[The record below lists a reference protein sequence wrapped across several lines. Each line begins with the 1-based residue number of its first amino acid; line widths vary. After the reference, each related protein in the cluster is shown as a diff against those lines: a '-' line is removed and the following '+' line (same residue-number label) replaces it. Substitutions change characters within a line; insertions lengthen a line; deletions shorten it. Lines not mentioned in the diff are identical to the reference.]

1 MTNTAPRPL
10 DVDAARVARGR
21 DQSVL
26 FDDPASPWLV
36 RVWVRTEGV
45 PPRRGGRRPDMSTR
59 RYISR
64 IRIDVRPGGA
74 PISALRLARLPTVQM
89 LYVAAA
95 QLAAQAPEA
104 HPNEAWYRM
113 LATPKGPGRREWDP
127 GHWGRV
133 LTVYQWAVDTGR
145 PGGGV
150 RAIADLWGVAR
161 NPTAYRWLAQARRRQ
176 QQDGVAE

>member
-1 MTNTAPRPL
+1 MTTTAPVRPL

-36 RVWVRTEGV
+36 RVWMRTDGR
-45 PPRRGGRRPDMSTR
+45 PRRPR

-64 IRIDVRPGGA
+64 IRIDVRPGGV
-74 PISALRLARLPTVQM
+74 PISAPRLARLPTAQM

-95 QLAAQAPEA
+95 QLAGEAPDA

-113 LATPKGPGRREWDP
+113 LASPKAAGQREWDD

-161 NPTAYRWLAQARRRQ
+161 NPTAYRWLAEARRRQ
-176 QQDGVAE
+176 DQGGD